1 MHVEKKT
8 FSVLP
13 VIGSQNGAAGNLL
26 SGFYNAN
33 RIIDGQEDGFI
44 VKIN

>member
-1 MHVEKKT
+1 MHVEKNN

-13 VIGSQNGAAGNLL
+13 VAGAHNGAADNLL

-33 RIIDGQEDGFI
+33 RIIDGLEDGFI